1 MDNYA
6 KLQAAEA
13 ALAALQA
20 DADAAR
26 RVEELIDAIGPVTL
40 KSQPAIATAR
50 AAYDAL
56 TESQKALVGNYAK
69 LQAAEAGFNA
79 LQDAAKGQDTDGTKD
94 NSPKTGDSSP
104 VVWVAL
110 TLVAAVVVLVALSV
124 FRRRRQ

>member
-1 MDNYA
+1 ME
-6 KLQAAEA
+6 Q
-13 ALAALQA
+13 
-20 DADAAR
+20 
-26 RVEELIDAIGPVTL
+26 LIDAIGTVTL
-40 KSQPAIATAR
+40 DRRTAIVNAR
-50 AAYDAL
+50 TAYDAL
-56 TESQKALVGNYAK
+56 TEAQKAQVDNYAK
-69 LQAAEAGFNA
+69 LQAAEAGFKA